1 MSNFSISSL
10 FPFRRVKI
18 EDFSQ
23 IVDSDNGM
31 AMFTTVSPD
40 FRFNPICHECGSEAE
55 GIHS

>member
-23 IVDSDNGM
+23 IIEPDHGI
-31 AMFTTVSPD
+31 AMFTAASPD
-40 FRFNPICHECGSEAE
+40 FRFNSICH
-55 GIHS
+55 